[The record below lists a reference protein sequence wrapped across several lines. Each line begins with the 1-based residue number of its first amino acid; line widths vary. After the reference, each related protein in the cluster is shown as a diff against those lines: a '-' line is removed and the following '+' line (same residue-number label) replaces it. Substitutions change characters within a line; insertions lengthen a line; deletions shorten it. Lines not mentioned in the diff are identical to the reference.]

1 MPYQVSHKIKPH
13 IEYFHIVQATALR
26 MLAGMRKCGSPQTI
40 SPETDHMNSFLPLRC
55 PQ

>member
-26 MLAGMRKCGSPQTI
+26 MLAGMRKCGSPQRI
-40 SPETDHMNSFLPLRC
+40 SSETEHMNSLLPLWC
-55 PQ
+55 LQ